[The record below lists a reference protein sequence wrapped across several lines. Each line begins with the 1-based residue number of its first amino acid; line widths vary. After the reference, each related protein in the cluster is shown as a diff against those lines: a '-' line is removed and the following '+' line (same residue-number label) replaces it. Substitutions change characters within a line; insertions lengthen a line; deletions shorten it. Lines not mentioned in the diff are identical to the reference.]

1 MAQQV
6 NISQAQFKSL
16 YFNENYSSIQIAEAM
31 GISMGLL
38 RQVASGLKMP
48 LNQRP
53 KGKRF
58 VLNFI
63 DDEQQETPQVESVA
77 VEENEEEVFIRF
89 KNDEEIEIVNDYS
102 QNQETQN
109 TQANYFQTVQD

>member
-63 DDEQQETPQVESVA
+63 DDEVVEDEVIVSVA
-77 VEENEEEVFIRF
+77 NEDEVLVEENT
-89 KNDEEIEIVNDYS
+89 NDYS

>member
-38 RQVASGLKMP
+38 RQVASGLNMP

-63 DDEQQETPQVESVA
+63 NDEVVEDEVIVSVA
-77 VEENEEEVFIRF
+77 NEDEVLVEENT
-89 KNDEEIEIVNDYS
+89 NDYS

-109 TQANYFQTVQD
+109 TQTNYFQTVQD

>member
-6 NISQAQFKSL
+6 NISQTQFKSL

-63 DDEQQETPQVESVA
+63 NDEQPVAVVEDEVIVSVA
-77 VEENEEEVFIRF
+77 NEDEVLVEENT
-89 KNDEEIEIVNDYS
+89 NDYS

>member
-16 YFNENYSSIQIAEAM
+16 YYNENYSSQQIAEVM

-63 DDEQQETPQVESVA
+63 DDEQQETPQVQSVGV
-77 VEENEEEVFIRF
+77 VEDEVLVNENS
-89 KNDEEIEIVNDYS
+89 NDYN
-102 QNQETQN
+102 QNQEAQSF
-109 TQANYFQTVQD
+109 QGIFQTVQD